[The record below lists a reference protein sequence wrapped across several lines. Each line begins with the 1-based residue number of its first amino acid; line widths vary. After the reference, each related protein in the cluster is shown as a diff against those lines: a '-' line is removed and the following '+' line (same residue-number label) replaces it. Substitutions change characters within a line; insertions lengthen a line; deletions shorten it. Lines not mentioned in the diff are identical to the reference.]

1 MAAID
6 DLQDKLLQV
15 HSITEALAEKRQLLE
30 NYKTTRQTY
39 AQLVTDTK
47 AELDQL
53 TTDSQTALKE
63 LRDAINAAFPPP

>member
-15 HSITEALAEKRQLLE
+15 STITEQLSEKRQLLE
-30 NYKTTRQTY
+30 NYRATRQEY
-39 AQLVTDTK
+39 AQLVSNTK

-53 TTDSQTALKE
+53 TTASQTALKE
-63 LRDAINAAFPPP
+63 LRDAITAAFP